1 MQKSGIGSWLM
12 TRPGGGLSAFG
23 ILSHGTEDALLQ
35 HVEGA
40 KLLLLKSRNSYMS
53 TQPMCLCHQMCKEAL
68 DISAVPLRKAV
79 STVNNPVYE

>member
-1 MQKSGIGSWLM
+1 M
-12 TRPGGGLSAFG
+12 TRLGGGLAPFG

-40 KLLLLKSRNSYMS
+40 RLLLLKSRNSYMS
-53 TQPMCLCHQMCKEAL
+53 TQPMCFCHQMFKEAL

-79 STVNNPVYE
+79 STVNKLAHE